1 MKVFLDTNVIY
12 SAYLLHSAI
21 INDYLKKII
30 NDKHVLCT
38 SDYCLNELS
47 RIFQKL
53 KVDSKAMFIKITNDI
68 ETIAFSTQ
76 IKVVMDNP
84 KMIKYKTNDSND
96 DRVLN
101 AAINS
106 GADILLTGDK
116 GLLSY
121 KSKLI
126 NIISPSKLNI
136 YLNN

>member
-12 SAYLLHSAI
+12 SAYLLHSLA

-30 NDKHVLCT
+30 NNKHVLCT

-53 KVDSKAMFIKITNDI
+53 KVDSKDMFIKIVNDI
-68 ETIAFSTQ
+68 ESVAFSTQ
-76 IKVVMDNP
+76 IKVVIDNP
-84 KMIKYKTNDSND
+84 KMIKYKTNDPND

-106 GADILLTGDK
+106 GANILLTGDK

-121 KSKLI
+121 KSDLI
-126 NIISPSKLNI
+126 RIIAPSQLSI